1 MKNNFKNKNF
11 IKNSKVLKILN
22 INPKSIKVIP
32 KQELVYLNLLE
43 CETEYYIQ
51 ENKK

>member
-22 INPKSIKVIP
+22 IDPKSIKVIP
-32 KQELVYLNLLE
+32 KQELVYLNLRLNSKE
-43 CETEYYIQ
+43 SPRVSIVG
-51 ENKK
+51 